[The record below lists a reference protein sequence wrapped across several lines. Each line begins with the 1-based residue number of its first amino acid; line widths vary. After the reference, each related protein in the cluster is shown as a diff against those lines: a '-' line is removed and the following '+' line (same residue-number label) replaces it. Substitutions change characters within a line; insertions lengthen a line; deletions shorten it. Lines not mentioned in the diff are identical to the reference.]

1 MLGSHKSKPIF
12 IESRRWDPF
21 TAVGSASMEV
31 AASMADATA
40 GVFVKPYETIKE
52 HQTRTKISLE
62 SGSSQARSQDD
73 SACVT
78 ESGVARRAVGTS
90 TKSLGKLAVTSA
102 KGIFVDIPIAVT
114 DGLRAVPNLY
124 GEDVRSRDHI
134 TGFRS
139 GAVVAG
145 KNFCHGIFEALTD
158 IAVYT
163 YHGKREENALG
174 AAKGLGKGALS
185 LVTKT
190 TAATIGLVAYPAQG
204 IHRSIRAA
212 VVTSTPKAI
221 EAAMRIEGD
230 WLLKKKPVSEEETRC
245 TVADFETLR
254 NSKPTKVV
262 PG

>member
-1 MLGSHKSKPIF
+1 
-12 IESRRWDPF
+12 
-21 TAVGSASMEV
+21 
-31 AASMADATA
+31 MADATA